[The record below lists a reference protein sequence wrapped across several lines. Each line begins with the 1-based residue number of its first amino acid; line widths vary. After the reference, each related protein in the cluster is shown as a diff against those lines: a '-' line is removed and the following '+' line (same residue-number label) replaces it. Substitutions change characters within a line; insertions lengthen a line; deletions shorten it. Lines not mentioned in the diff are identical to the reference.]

1 MNKAIRKCTV
11 NSPNEARCTC
21 GQLVAK
27 LNDHGVELKCK
38 RCKRIVSIP
47 LSTLHDSEITIEPCT
62 AN

>member
-1 MNKAIRKCTV
+1 MNKITQKDHE
-11 NSPNEARCTC
+11 NLPNEARCTC

-47 LSTLHDSEITIEPCT
+47 LSSLHDSEIIIEPCT
-62 AN
+62 AH